1 VNLFRIA
8 VTDEW
13 LLNAQKPGYAGV
25 ILELLEIRY
34 AETSTIFCSQ
44 IDPDGWSAAVDV
56 KAIGQS
62 ILGRAISNSFIIPMK
77 GEDLRRT
84 FPKKP

>member
-44 IDPDGWSAAVDV
+44 IDPDGCQRQLTS
-56 KAIGQS
+56 
-62 ILGRAISNSFIIPMK
+62 
-77 GEDLRRT
+77 
-84 FPKKP
+84 KPLDNL